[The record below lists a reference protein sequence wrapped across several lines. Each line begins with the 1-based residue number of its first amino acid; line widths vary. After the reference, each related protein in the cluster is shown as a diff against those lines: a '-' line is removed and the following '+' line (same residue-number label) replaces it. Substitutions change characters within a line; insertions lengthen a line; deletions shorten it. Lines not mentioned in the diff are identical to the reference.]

1 MTSPTPSEERD
12 GLVERLRARNERF
25 QSNHGNYLYYGGAD
39 ANLDVD
45 AADAIEADAG
55 DAATMRGFLK
65 THQMT
70 PSMVVSLMMHWQ
82 RRALAAEGAVRWCR
96 PRLSKDAYRG
106 QLDKQC
112 LPGPPPDF
120 DEPRLV
126 QSEPDPDQ
134 LREDR
139 DERRRLAKEY
149 PDVD

>member
-1 MTSPTPSEERD
+1 MGERVED
-12 GLVERLRARNERF
+12 GGAVEAGLVERLRSRALAAREERT
-25 QSNHGNYLYYGGAD
+25 GTGLGD
-39 ANLDVD
+39 ALAFEA
-45 AADAIEADAG
+45 AADRIEADAG

-65 THQMT
+65 THHMT

-96 PRLSKDAYRG
+96 PRLSKEVYRG

-112 LPGPPPDF
+112 SPSPAPDF
-120 DEPRLV
+120 EEPRLI
-126 QSEPDPDQ
+126 QSETDPDQ

-149 PDVD
+149 PDVE